1 MLFWERNLDSNQC
14 RYSSDATRAGVS
26 RGIRDLIQMGDDQ
39 GLNSQPPGMSQA
51 LHPQKVSVKGCW
63 EFSSSLSRELR
74 RNRGA
79 LTDHA
84 QPLAL
89 PGLAWA
95 TGMCSVPPSLALVP
109 APSDSSAP
117 HQHRGRRR
125 SKIKSIRSDSS
136 SAKCIVIWQWR
147 PPPRPWAWCKPR
159 ALRRGR

>member
-39 GLNSQPPGMSQA
+39 GLSSQPPGMSQA
-51 LHPQKVSVKGCW
+51 LHPHKVLAKGCW
-63 EFSSSLSRELR
+63 ESSFSSSRKLR

-95 TGMCSVPPSLALVP
+95 TGMCFCPAIPRLSPRPLRRLCPSP
-109 APSDSSAP
+109 APRPATLQDQKHQIRFVERKVHRHLAVAP
-117 HQHRGRRR
+117 STTTLGL
-125 SKIKSIRSDSS
+125 
-136 SAKCIVIWQWR
+136 V
-147 PPPRPWAWCKPR
+147 
-159 ALRRGR
+159 